1 MKKNVCVQQMF
12 GSNQTLLYLGV
23 GIRGEISPMRSLF
36 MKEGYLSVVVD
47 TDIIV
52 DTNSLIWANVGF

>member
-1 MKKNVCVQQMF
+1 M
-12 GSNQTLLYLGV
+12 LYLGV

-52 DTNSLIWANVGF
+52 DTNSLIWANVGFWM